1 MSLLIPAA
9 IVIGFSSAAY
19 VYTEGDTGYVLVQKS
34 GALDSDITFRVFAE
48 GLVNTTGT
56 FEAGSASPN
65 AINITFATSDN
76 EVALEDPKVFSVELE
91 IIPPNPLVE
100 LGISEAS
107 VTVLDDDGELC
118 NYNYH

>member
-1 MSLLIPAA
+1 M
-9 IVIGFSSAAY
+9 
-19 VYTEGDTGYVLVQKS
+19 LVQKS
-34 GALDSDITFRVFAE
+34 GALDSDITFRVFGE

-118 NYNYH
+118 SYNYH